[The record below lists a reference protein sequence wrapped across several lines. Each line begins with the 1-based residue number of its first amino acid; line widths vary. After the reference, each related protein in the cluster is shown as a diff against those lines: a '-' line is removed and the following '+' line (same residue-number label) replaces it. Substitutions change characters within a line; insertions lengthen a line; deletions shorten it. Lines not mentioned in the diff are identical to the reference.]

1 MANLTEMIMDSQWT
15 SGACAVGV
23 ATLETLAGG
32 PPSVDLTY
40 VLPNAKSAICFGFA
54 LDQDLIGRYLRKEDR
69 RAHEIDNI
77 RVNLLASGA
86 ALFGAKFLEEL
97 GYPSY
102 AVCSNT
108 VYRKDTP
115 RGSADMMPDISLR
128 YLAVASGI
136 GHFGLSGNVITRQT
150 GAGIIFGATVTT
162 AELEPTPP
170 LPDEENY
177 CDGCRLC
184 MASCASSLMDPK
196 EEEHV
201 TLGAKEYTYSKRR
214 TYHRCDFVCGGF
226 TGLHPSGTW
235 STWSP
240 GRFLIPD
247 SEEQFYPALASA
259 IQASSKRPPIE
270 GGYRHPMLPDRRI
283 ALTCGNCHLVC
294 VADKEQRKNRY
305 KALREGG
312 CVVQNPDGTLEV
324 VSAEEA
330 TERLAA
336 MDPERR
342 MMYES
347 F

>member
-1 MANLTEMIMDSQWT
+1 MKNLNEIIMDVQWT
-15 SGACAVGV
+15 WGACAVGV

-54 LDQDLIGRYLRKEDR
+54 LDQELIGRYLRKEDR
-69 RAHEIDNI
+69 RSHELDNI

-136 GHFGLSGNVITRQT
+136 GHFGLSGNVITRNE
-150 GAGIIFGATVTT
+150 GAGIIFGAVVTA

-170 LPDEENY
+170 LPGEENY

-184 MASCASSLMDPK
+184 MASCASSLMEPK

-201 TLGAKEYTYSKRR
+201 TLGGKEYTYSKRR

-226 TGLHPSGTW
+226 TGLHPSGKW

-247 SEEQFYPALASA
+247 SEEAFYPALATA

-270 GGYRHPMLPDRRI
+270 GGYRHPMLPERRI
-283 ALTCGNCHLVC
+283 ALTCGNCHLIC
-294 VADKEQRKNRY
+294 VADKEERKNRY

-324 VSAEEA
+324 MSAGAA

-336 MDPERR
+336 MDPATR

>member
-1 MANLTEMIMDSQWT
+1 MANLNEMILDAQLT

-23 ATLETLAGG
+23 ATRETLAGG
-32 PPSVDLTY
+32 PPSADLTY

-54 LDQDLIGRYLRKEDR
+54 LDQELIGRYLRKEDR
-69 RAHEIDNI
+69 RSHELDNI

-128 YLAVASGI
+128 YLAVASGL
-136 GHFGLSGNVITRQT
+136 GHFGLSGNVITRKE
-150 GAGIIFGATVTT
+150 GAGIIFGAIVTT

-170 LPDEENY
+170 LPEEENY

-184 MASCASSLMDPK
+184 MAGCASSLMDPDD
-196 EEEHV
+196 EERV
-201 TLGAKEYTYSKRR
+201 TLGGREYAYSKRR

-247 SEEQFYPALASA
+247 SEEEFYPALAAA

-283 ALTCGNCHLVC
+283 ALTCGNCHLIC
-294 VADKEQRKNRY
+294 VADKEERKRRY
-305 KALREGG
+305 KALRESG

-324 VSAEEA
+324 VSAEKA

-342 MMYES
+342 LMYES

>member
-1 MANLTEMIMDSQWT
+1 MENLREVILDAMWT
-15 SGACAVGV
+15 TGPCAVGV

-32 PPSVDLTY
+32 PPSADLTY
-40 VLPNAKSAICFGFA
+40 VLPNAKSAVCFGFP
-54 LDQDLIGRYLRKEDR
+54 LDQELIGRYLRKEDR
-69 RAHEIDNI
+69 RSHEMDNI
-77 RVNLLASGA
+77 RANILASGA

-97 GYPSY
+97 DYPSY

-115 RGSADMMPDISLR
+115 RGSIDMMPDVSLR
-128 YLAVASGI
+128 YPAVASGI
-136 GHFGLSGNVITRQT
+136 AHFGLSGNVITQKT
-150 GAGIIFGATVTT
+150 GAGIILGAVVTT

-177 CDGCRLC
+177 CDACRLC

-196 EEEHV
+196 EEVHV
-201 TLGAKEYTYSKRR
+201 TLGGKEYKYSKRR

-226 TGLHPSGTW
+226 NGLHPSGTW

-240 GRFLIPD
+240 GRFLTPD
-247 SEEQFYPALASA
+247 SEEAFLPALAMA
-259 IQASSKRPPIE
+259 IQASSKRPQIE
-270 GGYRHPMLPDRRI
+270 GGYRHPLLPDRRI

-294 VADKEQRKNRY
+294 VADKEERKNRY

-312 CVVQNPDGTLEV
+312 SVVQNPDGTLEV
-324 VSAEEA
+324 MSAEVA

-336 MDPERR
+336 MDPETRK
-342 MMYES
+342 MYES

>member
-1 MANLTEMIMDSQWT
+1 MDNLNEIIMDAQWT

-40 VLPNAKSAICFGFA
+40 VLPDAKSAICFGFS
-54 LDQDLIGRYLRKEDR
+54 LDQELVGRYLRKEDR
-69 RAHEIDNI
+69 RSHELDNI
-77 RVNLLASGA
+77 HKNMMASGA

-102 AVCSNT
+102 AVCANT

-115 RGSADMMPDISLR
+115 GGSAVMMPDISLR

-136 GHFGLSGNVITRQT
+136 GHFGLSGNVITRSE
-150 GAGIIFGATVTT
+150 GAGIILGAIVTT
-162 AELEPTPP
+162 AELEPTLP
-170 LPDEENY
+170 LPEEENY
-177 CDGCRLC
+177 CDDCRLC
-184 MASCASSLMDPK
+184 MASCASSMMDPEG
-196 EEEHV
+196 EERV
-201 TLGAKEYTYSKRR
+201 TLGGKEYTYAKRR

-240 GRFLIPD
+240 GRFMIPD
-247 SEEQFYPALASA
+247 SEEEFYPALATA
-259 IQASSKRPPIE
+259 VKASTERPQIE
-270 GGYRHPMLPDRRI
+270 GGYRHPLLPDRRI

-294 VADKEQRKNRY
+294 VADKEERKNRY

-312 CVVQNPDGTLEV
+312 CVVQNPDGTLEA

-336 MDPERR
+336 MDKERR
-342 MMYES
+342 LMYES

>member
-1 MANLTEMIMDSQWT
+1 MDNLNEIIMDAQWT

-40 VLPNAKSAICFGFA
+40 VLPNARSAIVFGFA
-54 LDQDLIGRYLRKEDR
+54 LDQELIGRYLRKEDR
-69 RAHEIDNI
+69 RSHELDNI
-77 RVNLLASGA
+77 RVNMMASGA

-102 AVCSNT
+102 AVCANT
-108 VYRKDTP
+108 VYRKDAP
-115 RGSADMMPDISLR
+115 GGSAAMMPDISLR

-136 GHFGLSGNVITRQT
+136 AHFGLSGNVITRKE
-150 GAGIIFGATVTT
+150 GAGIILGAVVTT

-170 LPDEENY
+170 LPDEDNY
-177 CDGCRLC
+177 CDNCRLC
-184 MASCASSLMDPK
+184 MASCASSMMDP
-196 EEEHV
+196 EGEEHV
-201 TLGAKEYTYSKRR
+201 TLGGKEYTYSKRR

-247 SEEQFYPALASA
+247 SEEEFYPALATA
-259 IQASSKRPPIE
+259 IKASTERPQIE
-270 GGYRHPMLPDRRI
+270 GGYRHPLLPDRRI

-294 VADKEQRKNRY
+294 VADKEERKNRY

-312 CVVQNPDGTLEV
+312 CVVQNPDGTLEAV
-324 VSAEEA
+324 PAEEA

-336 MDPERR
+336 MDPETRL
-342 MMYES
+342 MYES
-347 F
+347 V

>member
-1 MANLTEMIMDSQWT
+1 MVDLNEIITDYQWT

-23 ATLETLAGG
+23 ATLEALAGG

-40 VLPNAKSAICFGFA
+40 VLPNAKSALVFGFA
-54 LDQDLIGRYLRKEDR
+54 LDQELIGRYLRKEDR
-69 RAHEIDNI
+69 RSHEQDNI

-86 ALFGAKFLEEL
+86 ALYGEKFLKEL
-97 GYPSY
+97 GHDAY

-108 VYRKDTP
+108 VYRNDVP
-115 RGSADMMPDISLR
+115 GGSAKMIPDLSLR
-128 YLAVASGI
+128 YLAVAAGL
-136 GHFGLSGNVITRQT
+136 GHFGLSGNVITRNE
-150 GAGIIFGATVTT
+150 GAGIIFGAIVTS

-170 LPDEENY
+170 LPDEDNY
-177 CDGCRLC
+177 CDDCKLC
-184 MASCASSLMDPK
+184 MASCASSLMDPDG
-196 EEEHV
+196 EERV
-201 TLGAKEYTYSKRR
+201 ILGGKEYTYSRRR

-247 SEEQFYPALASA
+247 SEEEFYPALAKA
-259 IQASSKRPPIE
+259 VKASTNRPQIE

-283 ALTCGNCHLVC
+283 ALTCGICHLIC
-294 VADKEQRKNRY
+294 VADKAERTKRY
-305 KALREGG
+305 KALRESG
-312 CVVQNPDGTLEV
+312 CVVQNPDGSLEV

-342 MMYES
+342 LMYES

>member
-1 MANLTEMIMDSQWT
+1 M
-15 SGACAVGV
+15 
-23 ATLETLAGG
+23 
-32 PPSVDLTY
+32 
-40 VLPNAKSAICFGFA
+40 
-54 LDQDLIGRYLRKEDR
+54 RKEDR
-69 RAHEIDNI
+69 RSHEVDNI
-77 RVNLLASGA
+77 RTNMMASGA

-102 AVCSNT
+102 AVCANA

-115 RGSADMMPDISLR
+115 GGSADMMPDISLR

-136 GHFGLSGNVITRQT
+136 AHFGLSGNVITRNE
-150 GAGIIFGATVTT
+150 GAGIILGAVVTT
-162 AELEPTPP
+162 ADLEPTSP

-184 MASCASSLMDPK
+184 MASCASGMMDP
-196 EEEHV
+196 EEQAHV
-201 TLGAKEYTYSKRR
+201 TLGGREYTYARR
-214 TYHRCDFVCGGF
+214 LTYHRCDFVCGGF

-240 GRFLIPD
+240 GRFLVPE
-247 SEEQFYPALASA
+247 SEEEFLPALATA
-259 IQASSKRPPIE
+259 IQASSGRPEIG
-270 GGYRHPMLPDRRI
+270 GGYRHPLLPNQRI

-294 VADKEQRKNRY
+294 VADKEERKRRY

-312 CVVQNPDGTLEV
+312 CVVQNPDGSLEV
-324 VSAEEA
+324 MSAEEA

-336 MDPERR
+336 MDTETRR
-342 MMYES
+342 MYES

>member
-1 MANLTEMIMDSQWT
+1 MGNLTETIMDVVWT

-23 ATLETLAGG
+23 ATPETLAGG

-40 VLPNAKSAICFGFA
+40 VLPNAKSAVCFGFP
-54 LDQDLIGRYLRKEDR
+54 LDQELIGRYLRKEDR
-69 RAHEIDNI
+69 RSHELDNI

-86 ALFGAKFLEEL
+86 ALFGVKYLEEL

-115 RGSADMMPDISLR
+115 RGSIDMKPDISLR

-136 GHFGLSGNVITRQT
+136 GHFGLSGNVITRNQ
-150 GAGIIFGATVTT
+150 GAGIIFGGIVTT
-162 AELEPTPP
+162 AELEPTSP
-170 LPDEENY
+170 LPAEENY
-177 CDGCRLC
+177 CDDCRLC

-196 EEEHV
+196 DEVHV
-201 TLGAKEYTYSKRR
+201 TLGDREHTYSKRR

-247 SEEQFYPALASA
+247 SEEEFYPALAKA
-259 IQASSKRPPIE
+259 IQASSKRPSIE

-294 VADKEQRKNRY
+294 VADKEERKRRY

-342 MMYES
+342 LMYES